1 MRSKADCELACL
13 ALADYVQTKKSS
25 LAPSVVAERAAANK
39 KAHDELIREIQ
50 EEEVKEHKDGMVTVP
65 GILKAFREQMPKKTL
80 VLSEA
85 ISNYREQAWRFSM
98 PTRY

>member
-13 ALADYVQTKKSS
+13 ALADYVQRSKGS
-25 LAPSVVAERAAANK
+25 LVPNAVAERAAANK

-50 EEEVKEHKDGMVTVP
+50 SEEVKEHKDGMVTVP
-65 GILKAFREQMPKKTL
+65 GVLKALRKQMPKKTL

-85 ISNYREQAWRFSM
+85 ISNYRGSK
-98 PTRY
+98 T